1 MKNKIRIYRSIKG
14 VSQQVLSEKMGVSRQ
29 TMNSIENGK
38 YLPSLLLGM
47 KLSEFFECTVEELF
61 ELEANDRL
69 GNM

>member
-1 MKNKIRIYRSIKG
+1 MKK

-47 KLSEFFECTVEELF
+47 KLSEYFGCRVEELF
-61 ELEANDRL
+61 EMEEEDWKND
-69 GNM
+69 